1 MNFESYYR
9 TKIYMTNSHF
19 LNRLRCV
26 IKAPLWKIMGAKIYL
41 KYDWYRHSYLE
52 IVVRVIPIEFYFEK
66 CMI

>member
-1 MNFESYYR
+1 
-9 TKIYMTNSHF
+9 MTNSHF